1 MVAMLEHRNIAISIS
16 ESPDMAALGYSEQH
30 LKDAMAGFAIY
41 LLASGASLAY
51 GGDLRGEGFTRLM
64 FDLVLR
70 YRPRDCS
77 DPRATNYLPWPIHA
91 TMTKQDLEAVDEEL
105 QGFGRLVLAGLDG
118 EPVTL
123 EQRDALP
130 RPQVDEAK
138 SVVGL
143 TAMRKL
149 MRRQTDA
156 RIVLGG
162 RVVDYKGKMPGVAE
176 EALLSLEA
184 DQPLF
189 LVGTYGG
196 CARDICET
204 IGVAKPR
211 NNTLRSWPCR
221 GRFEKYTGD
230 ALNNGLNLAEN
241 GLLATTPDIDQ
252 AITLVL
258 TGLNRLCRKP
268 AAQPTSQESPTQPPS

>member
-1 MVAMLEHRNIAISIS
+1 MAAILEHRNIAISIS
-16 ESPDMAALGYSEQH
+16 ESPDMAALGYSDHH

-41 LLASGASLAY
+41 LLASGATLAY

-70 YRPRDCS
+70 YRPRGCF

-91 TMTKQDLEAVDEEL
+91 TMTRQSLEALGEEL
-105 QGFGRLVLAGLDG
+105 QGFGRLVLVGLDG
-118 EPVTL
+118 EPVPL
-123 EQRDALP
+123 EERGTSPTP
-130 RPQVDEAK
+130 RTDEATWAIA
-138 SVVGL
+138 L

-149 MRRQTDA
+149 MREETDA
-156 RIVLGG
+156 RVVLGG
-162 RVVDYKGKMPGVAE
+162 RVVGYKGKMPGVAE

-211 NNTLRSWPCR
+211 NNAHRSWPCR
-221 GRFEKYTGD
+221 ERFDGYTGD
-230 ALNNGLNLAEN
+230 ALNNGLNSAEN
-241 GLLATTPDIDQ
+241 SVLATTPDIDQ

-258 TGLNRLCRKP
+258 AGLNRLRRLET
-268 AAQPTSQESPTQPPS
+268 AQP